1 MSVSHVPGLST
12 MFRTIDPFRH
22 GVARLALTVAAA
34 SMLAACSSDVERFSD
49 YPPID
54 TGSVSKE
61 ATTTRPALAAP
72 VERVASR
79 SLDAPVSSPTP
90 SWAQPTYASRRPDH
104 YGASRQIRS
113 ASHAAPAASGS
124 LVVQPGQTLYSIA
137 RANGLSVT
145 RLAAANGIAYPYT
158 LKVGQRLRIPGVAHP
173 VSPAPSFTP
182 AAQVARAEPTVRT
195 RTKYVFHEGPKSVV
209 ERSRTALKPTP
220 VRADGVSRNFAGAR
234 THRVAPGETLFALG
248 RKYGVNPYRI
258 ASYNGLPRNV
268 QLKVGQVVRI
278 PPADGWSDGKTT
290 QVSYRQPQREM
301 KRRQQIQRIEPPRG
315 RSRKDESRITGNEQ
329 ARSDPLPPARS
340 DRLQPQMTTAT
351 MFRWPVRGRIIST
364 FGSKPN
370 GTRNEGINIAVPE
383 GTDVHAAADGVVA
396 YAGNELKGYGNLIL
410 IRHKGGWVTAY
421 AHNKALLVKRGQRVR
436 RGEVIAKA
444 GRTGS
449 VSTPQLHFEIRKGAT
464 AVNPL
469 KYLNTATA
477 MR

>member
-12 MFRTIDPFRH
+12 MSRTINPFRH

-34 SMLAACSSDVERFSD
+34 SVLAACSSDVERFSD

-61 ATTTRPALAAP
+61 ASTTRPAPVAP

-79 SLDAPVSSPTP
+79 SLDAPASSPTP
-90 SWAQPTYASRRPDH
+90 SWARPTYNGGSRDYAPVRRASRAP
-104 YGASRQIRS
+104 
-113 ASHAAPAASGS
+113 APAASGTI
-124 LVVQPGQTLYSIA
+124 VVQPGQTLYSIA
-137 RANGLSVT
+137 RANGVSVT

-158 LKVGQRLRIPGVAHP
+158 LKVGQRLRIPGVANP

-182 AAQVARAEPTVRT
+182 AAQVARAEPTR
-195 RTKYVFHEGPKSVV
+195 RAQPKYVFREGPKPAM
-209 ERSRTALKPTP
+209 ERSGAAVKPTP
-220 VRADGVSRNFAGAR
+220 VRAEGSARNFGRAR
-234 THRVAPGETLFALG
+234 THKVAPGETLFALG

-268 QLKVGQVVRI
+268 QLRVGQVVRI

-290 QVSYRQPQREM
+290 QVSYRQPAREM
-301 KRRQQIQRIEPPRG
+301 KQAQPVQRIEPPRAKP
-315 RSRKDESRITGNEQ
+315 RKDESRISGGEQ
-329 ARSDPLPPARS
+329 AKSDPLPPARS
-340 DRLQPQMTTAT
+340 ERMHQQATSTA

-383 GTDVHAAADGVVA
+383 GTDVHAAADGIVA

-421 AHNKALLVKRGQRVR
+421 AHNKTLLVKRGQKVR